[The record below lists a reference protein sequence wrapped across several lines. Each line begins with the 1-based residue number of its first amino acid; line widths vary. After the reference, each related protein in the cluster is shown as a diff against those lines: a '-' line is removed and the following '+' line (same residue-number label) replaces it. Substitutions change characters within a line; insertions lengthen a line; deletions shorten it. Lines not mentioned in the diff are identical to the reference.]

1 MPLVFS
7 ERPKCL
13 LVGEVL
19 PADGVTTEP
28 WNNLADGPLNLIDPR
43 FDQDS
48 CGVGFVCSALAKASH
63 GILQDAMTA
72 LSRLEHRG
80 AVAADGASSDGV
92 GLMTNVPRAL
102 LLKATGVELPE
113 NELLGV
119 GMVFT
124 PSEETRA
131 EAVVES
137 ALKAQELKV
146 LCWRDVPT
154 RPEILGEIARST
166 MPKVR
171 QVLVADDAQ
180 HEGID
185 PMERRLYLAR
195 KQFERAVEL
204 NEVTGYIC
212 SLSTQTI
219 VYKAMCLGRLLPE
232 FYPDLASPEY
242 VTAFAIF
249 HQRYATNTLPTWH
262 RASLHA
268 SLRTTAR
275 LIRCG
280 AIARECAR
288 GARHCRWSASR
299 C

>member
-1 MPLVFS
+1 MN
-7 ERPKCL
+7 
-13 LVGEVL
+13 EVPSIL
-19 PADGVTTEP
+19 PE
-28 WNNLADGPLNLIDPR
+28 GPVNLIDPR

-48 CGVGFVCSALAKASH
+48 CGVGFVASALAKASH
-63 GILQDAMTA
+63 RILEDALTA
-72 LSRLEHRG
+72 LARLEHRG

-102 LLKATGVELPE
+102 LLKATGIELADDAT
-113 NELLGV
+113 LGV
-119 GMVFT
+119 GMIFT
-124 PSEETRA
+124 PQEETRA
-131 EAVVES
+131 EAVIES

-146 LCWRDVPT
+146 LAWRDVPI

-204 NEVTGYIC
+204 DEVTGYVC
-212 SLSTQTI
+212 SLSAQTI

-232 FYPDLASPEY
+232 FYPDLASAEY

-262 RASLHA
+262 RAQPSRKLAHNGEINTVWGN
-268 SLRTTAR
+268 RAR
-275 LIRCG
+275 MR
-280 AIARECAR
+280 AR
-288 GARHCRWSASR
+288 GSTLPVECQPVLTEGWNGFGLAG
-299 C
+299 